1 MVIGACCA
9 LFLLVSRSAGAQV
22 PSPSPANAQPIRV
35 FLTCDGCD
43 AALKTAVKFVEF
55 VTEREAA
62 ALEVVIEPQP
72 PQTDQRSWVFKYTG
86 KGVFANQDRT
96 LSLSLPIAAS
106 ADEVRAGLT
115 RVFKF
120 GLVDYVMQSD
130 AAARL
135 DVSFAAPETG
145 GQPAAGTGTPVRDPW
160 HYWVFRVGMS
170 TDKYGERTQSSGY
183 YSGNV
188 SANRTTEDWK
198 IRVSGYKSGNKSRFM
213 VSDEETVH
221 TKEGDWSLDS
231 LVVKSLGPHW
241 SAGFTT
247 SLTSSTYSNQHRV
260 ANFNPAIEYDVFPY
274 SESSQRS
281 LTIQYAAG
289 PAHYEYA
296 EITIYGKL
304 FETMPRHSLTA
315 SLGLRQP
322 WGTAGASAVFSQ
334 TVNEPVFNRLT
345 LNGSFNVRIF
355 RGLTVNASGSFA
367 RIRDQF
373 YLEQSTATEE
383 EILLRLRQLATGH
396 RYSVNFGMTYSFGSL
411 SNATVNPRFGG

>member
-1 MVIGACCA
+1 VFIGACCA
-9 LFLLVSRSAGAQV
+9 MFLLVSRSACAQV
-22 PSPSPANAQPIRV
+22 PASSRASTQPLRV

-43 AALKTAVKFVEF
+43 AALRTAVTFVEF
-55 VTEREAA
+55 VTDRDTAG
-62 ALEVVIEPQP
+62 LEVLIEAQP
-72 PQTDQRSWVFKYTG
+72 PQADVRSWVFTYTG
-86 KGVFANQDRT
+86 NGVFANQNRK
-96 LSLSLPIAAS
+96 LALSLPAAAS
-106 ADEVRAGLT
+106 TDEVAAGLS

-120 GLVDYVMQSD
+120 GLIDYVMQSD

-135 DVSFAAPETG
+135 DVTFKPTEAG
-145 GQPAAGTGTPVRDPW
+145 GHTATATTPVRDPW
-160 HYWVFRVGMS
+160 HHWVFRLGLS

-188 SANRTTEDWK
+188 SANRTTDDWK
-198 IRVSGYKSGNKSRFM
+198 IRISGYKSGNTSRFM
-213 VSDEETVH
+213 VSEEETVH
-221 TKEGDWSLDS
+221 TKEGDWSFDS
-231 LVVKSLGPHW
+231 LVVRSLGDHW

-260 ANFNPAIEYDVFPY
+260 ATFNPAIEFDVFPY

-289 PAHYEYA
+289 PSHYEYA
-296 EITIYGKL
+296 EITLYGKL
-304 FETMPRHSLTA
+304 REMMPRHSVTA

-334 TVNEPVFNRLT
+334 TIDEPAFNRLT
-345 LNGSFNVRIF
+345 LNGSANVRVF
-355 RGLTVNASGSFA
+355 KGLTVNVSGSFA

-373 YLEQSTATEE
+373 YLEQSRATEE